1 MISTVAR
8 MLTCHWSARRVQRYL
23 DADPSAPLEP
33 AEVRRL
39 EAHLAT
45 CDKCT
50 TLAEDFRQLDTA
62 LSRWAARRLPEDSS
76 LARLHT
82 VVDRIVDGD
91 LR

>member
-1 MISTVAR
+1 MISWLAR
-8 MLTCHWSARRVQRYL
+8 LVTCHWSARRVQRYL

-39 EAHLAT
+39 EAHLAA
-45 CDKCT
+45 CEKCT
-50 TLAEDFRQLDTA
+50 RVAEDYRHLDTA
-62 LSRWAARRLPEDSS
+62 LSRWAARRMPDPRSV
-76 LARLHT
+76 ARLHA

>member
-50 TLAEDFRQLDTA
+50 AMAEDYRQLDTA

-76 LARLHT
+76 LARLHA

>member
-39 EAHLAT
+39 EAHLVT

-50 TLAEDFRQLDTA
+50 ALAEDFRQLDTA
-62 LSRWAARRLPEDSS
+62 LSRWAARRLPDDSS
-76 LARLHT
+76 LARLHA